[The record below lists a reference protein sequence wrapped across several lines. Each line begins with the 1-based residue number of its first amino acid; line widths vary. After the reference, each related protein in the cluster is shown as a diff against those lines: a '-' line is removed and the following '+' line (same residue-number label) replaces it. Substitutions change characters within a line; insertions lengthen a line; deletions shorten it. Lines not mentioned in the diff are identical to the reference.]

1 MIPLMQAAPIP
12 GFNFSLATFDCI
24 TYTSLPWRGVQEVL
38 SVWAAA
44 GGRTEAAPARL
55 GGR

>member
-44 GGRTEAAPARL
+44 GGRTEAAPSKA
-55 GGR
+55 GR